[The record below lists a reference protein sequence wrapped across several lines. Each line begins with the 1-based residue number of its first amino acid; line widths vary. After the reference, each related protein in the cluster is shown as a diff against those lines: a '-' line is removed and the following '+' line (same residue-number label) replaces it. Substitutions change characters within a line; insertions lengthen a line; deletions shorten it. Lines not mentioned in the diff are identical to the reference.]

1 MKGVKKVILERN
13 LECKMRDGIV
23 LRADAY
29 LPDAAG
35 KFPLLLCRTP
45 YSKERDQD
53 VEIGHKMA
61 ERGYVVVILD
71 VRGRFAS
78 DGEFKPGFYSADH
91 CDREDGYD
99 TVEWAA
105 SLPWTTG
112 KVGTFGNSY
121 NGWTQWELAD
131 TRPPH
136 LVCMFATGIAANL
149 LDRELGGVLRLGR
162 VLFWTINTLSP
173 DERRR
178 AGVKWGPKT
187 VAEAEEL
194 WAWRDKHKWLWHL
207 PLLEIPESVMSG
219 MYGHFKRWLENH
231 ARDHF
236 CFTDR
241 HKDVNVP
248 VLSAT
253 GWYDQQIGTIKQ
265 FTGMVKNGMTP
276 YARENQHLIVGPWT
290 HTTLELNRKVGEVD
304 FGPEG
309 MRNYY
314 QIADAWFGKWLKDE
328 KTEADEWP
336 PIQLFVMGANCW
348 RGENEWPLGRTR
360 WTQYYLHSNG
370 SANTAVGDGALSLQT
385 PGEEPPD
392 AYVYDPRDPVMTL
405 YNPNGQQEPWD
416 QRRADGRKDV
426 LAYQTAPLQS
436 PLEVTGPVTVKLW
449 AASSARDTD
458 FVVKLHD
465 VWPGGFV
472 QELCHGI
479 VRARYRE
486 SYESPSLINAGEV
499 YEYTIE
505 VNPTSNLFKKGHRIR
520 VDISSSDF
528 PNFDRNLNTGGK
540 EYADPTITVARQ
552 TVFHDAARPSRI
564 ILPVIPRD

>member
-1 MKGVKKVILERN
+1 MKGVKKVIVERN

-35 KFPLLLCRTP
+35 KFPVLLCRTP
-45 YSKERDQD
+45 YSKEREQD

-61 ERGYVVVILD
+61 ERGYVVVIHD

-136 LVCMFATGIAANL
+136 LVCMFATGITANL

-178 AGVKWGPKT
+178 SEVRWGPKT

-207 PLLEIPESVMSG
+207 PLLEIPESVMYG

-236 CFTDR
+236 RFADR

-276 YARENQHLIVGPWT
+276 HARENQHLIVGPWT
-290 HTTLELNRKVGEVD
+290 HTTLELNRKLGEVD
-304 FGPEG
+304 FGPEA

-336 PIQLFVMGANCW
+336 PIQLFVMGDNCW

-360 WTQYYLHSNG
+360 WTPYYLHSNG
-370 SANTAVGDGALSLQT
+370 SANTAVGDGALSLQS

-416 QRRADGRKDV
+416 QRRVDGRKDV
-426 LAYQTAPLQS
+426 LVYQTAPLQS

-505 VNPTSNLFKKGHRIR
+505 VNPTSNLFKEGHRIR